1 MPGDAAGASDGEDQL
16 GELDP
21 EGAGELDGEASDG
34 ELDDDGGLVTGA
46 LDPLPE
52 GFVGPGEEEG
62 LGPGPATPC
71 VVVADGAVADGVA
84 AEGVGSDALDE
95 LAAVGCSDAD
105 PEGDPADDGE
115 PDPVLSALAAAPGD
129 AADEDEGLVVASGVL
144 DSPPGA
150 WEADEGVVVVV
161 VQVDAAA
168 CSAGTHSDA
177 VTAGVWSAWATAGT
191 ASTPRPDRP
200 MTPRARAP
208 RTTAV
213 TGGLQGRG
221 ARAGSSAGSVGA
233 DPRREGTAG
242 GTARAQDARSLPVR
256 EVRCGT
262 PAITRRGRGASS

>member
-34 ELDDDGGLVTGA
+34 ELDDDGGPVTGA

-52 GFVGPGEEEG
+52 GVVGPEGGEG
-62 LGPGPATPC
+62 LAPGPATPC
-71 VVVADGAVADGVA
+71 VVVADGVVAD
-84 AEGVGSDALDE
+84 ALGE

-105 PEGDPADDGE
+105 PEGDPVDDGE
-115 PDPVLSALAAAPGD
+115 PDPVLSALAVAPGD
-129 AADEDEGLVVASGVL
+129 AADEGLVVASGVL

-150 WEADEGVVVVV
+150 SEADGGVVVVA
-161 VQVDAAA
+161 QVDVTA
-168 CSAGTHSDA
+168 CSAGAHSDA